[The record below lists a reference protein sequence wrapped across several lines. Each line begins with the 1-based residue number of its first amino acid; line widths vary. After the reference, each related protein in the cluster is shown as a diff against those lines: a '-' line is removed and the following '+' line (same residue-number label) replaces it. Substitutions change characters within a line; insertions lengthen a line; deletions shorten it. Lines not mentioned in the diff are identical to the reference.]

1 MPLRK
6 HKNGRTQ
13 FEFDRLINGQRVRAT
28 KLLPKAWT
36 ARQCETYDQKE
47 TARLYAIAAGQK
59 IDSTIDD
66 AIAVYLENHAP
77 SLKTYEALEK
87 EFFLNRKHYT
97 GKRLNELN
105 LVMASINKEES
116 LSPASKRNYMANI
129 RSACRYAWR
138 FHSMGD
144 DKDPA
149 LNLKLPVVKNKREIY
164 ASRKQMLEIA
174 KHMPRPYRPYVRI
187 AFYTGMRLGEM
198 LIAYVFDNLIYL
210 EDTKNDDSRI
220 IPIHHRI
227 RSAAEKYLPCM
238 WVKTTLQNNFRK
250 ARQAA
255 NLEHVRFHDLRHS
268 AASEMINNDVD
279 LYTIGAI
286 LGHKDAASTKRYSHL
301 MNAKLNDAINR
312 IGKKIRNK
320 QNIKDV

>member
-36 ARQCETYDQKE
+36 IRQCEVYDQKE
-47 TARLYAIAAGQK
+47 TARLYAIASGQK

-66 AIAVYLENHAP
+66 AIAVYLQNHAP
-77 SLKTYEALEK
+77 SLKTFEALEL
-87 EFFLNRKHYT
+87 EFLHNSKHYT

-105 LVMASINKEES
+105 LVMQSINDEEG
-116 LSPASKRNYMANI
+116 LSPATRRNYMANI

-138 FHSMGD
+138 FHNMG

-149 LNLKLPVVKNKREIY
+149 QNVKMPVVKNKREIY
-164 ASRKQMLEIA
+164 ASRKEMLSISKQMPL
-174 KHMPRPYRPYVRI
+174 PYRPYIRI

-198 LIAYVFDNLIYL
+198 LKARVIDNLIYL
-210 EDTKNDDSRI
+210 DDTKNDDSRI

-227 RSAAEKYLPCM
+227 TSASIKFLPCT
-238 WVKTTLQNNFRK
+238 WVKTTIQNNFRK
-250 ARQAA
+250 ARTAA

-279 LYTIGAI
+279 LYTVGAV
-286 LGHKDAASTKRYSHL
+286 LGHKDTASTKRYAHL
-301 MNAKLNDAINR
+301 MNAKLKDAVNK
-312 IGKKIRNK
+312 IGKKIRTNGK
-320 QNIKDV
+320 K